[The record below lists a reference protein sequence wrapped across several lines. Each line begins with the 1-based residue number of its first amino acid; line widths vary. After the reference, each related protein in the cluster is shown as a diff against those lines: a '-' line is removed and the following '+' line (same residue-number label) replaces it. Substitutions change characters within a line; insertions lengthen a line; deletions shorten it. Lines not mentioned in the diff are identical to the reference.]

1 MQGSDCGN
9 RQEIEEQA
17 ARLLVRYNCDP
28 DEAEKSE
35 ICRWIDAHPAHAVAF
50 ARAEAAWE
58 RSESLKGTAQK
69 ASMNVVEM
77 EPISFTQR
85 RNIV

>member
-50 ARAEAAWE
+50 A
-58 RSESLKGTAQK
+58 
-69 ASMNVVEM
+69 
-77 EPISFTQR
+77 
-85 RNIV
+85 